1 MKRIM
6 LIRLAFSLASAR
18 LLCWAKLIGLRK
30 DPIIVTIWS
39 AQQGDSSANELSG
52 ALLKTLTII
61 SHRATHFLP
70 FLIIIMVI
78 NVYKLESLRQ
88 NERTAGAERQRAR
101 GGSLDVAGC

>member
-6 LIRLAFSLASAR
+6 LIRLAFSPASAV
-18 LLCWAKLIGLRK
+18 LLFRAKLIGLRK

-39 AQQGDSSANELSG
+39 AQQGDSAVKEPSG
-52 ALLKTLTII
+52 ASLKTLTII

-70 FLIIIMVI
+70 FLIIIMGI

-88 NERTAGAERQRAR
+88 DERTAGAKLRR
-101 GGSLDVAGC
+101 GHGGALDMTSR